1 MEKGRQKMLDEKR
14 FTKTAPKEVA
24 HNLILENRKKL
35 TLSGIEDVDSFDEES
50 IVLLTEGG
58 TLSIC
63 GEGLHINKLSVETG
77 EVSIEG
83 HVDSLVYSD
92 GSSGKGKGGFLARL
106 FR

>member
-1 MEKGRQKMLDEKR
+1 MLDEKR
-14 FTKTAPKEVA
+14 FTKTAPQAPV
-24 HNLILENRKKL
+24 HNLILESRKKL

-50 IVLLTEGG
+50 IVLLTDTG
-58 TLSIC
+58 TLSIR

-92 GSSGKGKGGFLARL
+92 GRGGKEKGGFLARL

>member
-1 MEKGRQKMLDEKR
+1 MLDEKR
-14 FTKTAPKEVA
+14 FSKTAPKEVL

-50 IVLLTEGG
+50 ITLFTDTG
-58 TLSIC
+58 TLTVKGS
-63 GEGLHINKLSVETG
+63 ELHINKLSVESG

-92 GSSGKGKGGFLARL
+92 GESSKTRGMGFFARM